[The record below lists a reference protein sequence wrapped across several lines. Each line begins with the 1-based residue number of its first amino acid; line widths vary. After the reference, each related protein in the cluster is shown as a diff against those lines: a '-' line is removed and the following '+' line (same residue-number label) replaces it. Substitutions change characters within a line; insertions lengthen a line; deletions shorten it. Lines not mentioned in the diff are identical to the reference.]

1 MKAVRFSTTGGPEV
15 LEVVDIDAPT
25 PGPGQVLVDV
35 EYAGVNF
42 IDTYHRSGLYPMPLP
57 SGNGLEGVG
66 TISALGEGVT
76 DRQVGQRIAW
86 ADTVGSY
93 AEQVAV
99 KAARSFVVPDGVDS
113 PTACALALQGMTAHY
128 LAFST
133 FPLGKEHTALVYA
146 AAGGVGRIL
155 VQLAVQRGARVLA
168 CTSTEEKADAVRALG
183 AHEVIPYRDVDVA
196 ARVRELTGGRRGRR
210 VRLGRRRHLAVVARQ
225 PASARHGRL
234 LRQRVGTGPAVRPA
248 GAEQAWLA
256 VRDTTEAVRPHLD
269 RGGAGVA
276 CRLAARAR
284 HVRQP
289 QGRHPRDLPARRG
302 RAGAARPRVGHDRRQ
317 AAAEGLIGTRP
328 TLHVR
333 VVAFR
338 PGVAAMGRA
347 RLTIGRP
354 DDPRAALAAA
364 R

>member
-15 LEVVDIDAPT
+15 LEHVDVDAPT

-42 IDTYHRSGLYPMPLP
+42 IDTYQRSGLYPMPLP

-76 DRQVGQRIAW
+76 DREVGQRIAW

-99 KAARSFVVPDGVDS
+99 KVARSFVVPDGVDS

-133 FPLGKEHTALVYA
+133 FPLGSQHTALVYA

-168 CTSTEEKADAVRALG
+168 CTSTEEKAEAVRALG
-183 AHEVIPYRDVDVA
+183 AHEVIAYRDVDVA
-196 ARVRELTGGRRGRR
+196 ATVRELTGGVGADVAYDSVGASTWQSSLDSLRPRGMGVFYGNASGPVPPFDLQELNKRGSLFVTRPKLFDHVSTAEDLAWRAGSLHGLVTSGGLR
-210 VRLGRRRHLAVVARQ
+210 VDIHATYPLAEA
-225 PASARHGRL
+225 A
-234 LRQRVGTGPAVRPA
+234 
-248 GAEQAWLA
+248 QA
-256 VRDTTEAVRPHLD
+256 
-269 RGGAGVA
+269 
-276 CRLAARAR
+276 
-284 HVRQP
+284 Q
-289 QGRHPRDLPARRG
+289 RDLESG
-302 RAGAARPRVGHDRRQ
+302 RTAGKLLL
-317 AAAEGLIGTRP
+317 EI
-328 TLHVR
+328 
-333 VVAFR
+333 
-338 PGVAAMGRA
+338 
-347 RLTIGRP
+347 
-354 DDPRAALAAA
+354 
-364 R
+364 